1 MITSAIFMCPSR
13 ARPGRAGP
21 VFKLDR
27 GLLLCLQ
34 EHFRNILKSF
44 FYLKLDDSLLDP
56 FFRIQRDD
64 DDDVDDEI
72 WNLL

>member
-1 MITSAIFMCPSR
+1 MFTRTFQKY
-13 ARPGRAGP
+13 
-21 VFKLDR
+21 FKV
-27 GLLLCLQ
+27 
-34 EHFRNILKSF
+34 I

-64 DDDVDDEI
+64 DDDDVDDEI